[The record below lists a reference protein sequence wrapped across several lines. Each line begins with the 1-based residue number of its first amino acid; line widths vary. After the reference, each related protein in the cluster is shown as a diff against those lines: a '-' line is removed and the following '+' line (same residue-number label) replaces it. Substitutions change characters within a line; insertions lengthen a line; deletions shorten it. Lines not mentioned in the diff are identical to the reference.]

1 MQYSPLRS
9 PPPQEQTV
17 RIMLPPPII
26 TMQIMIT
33 AGLILNTEEGG
44 TTTREE
50 GVVAGARREPRPAR
64 TDPGGRV
71 SGEKPWTPVPTVR
84 GTTAEDAALETTI
97 AWRTSTSEGKE
108 VEVEEEGIRA
118 GIILMMTHHPQN
130 LLESWTHWRNL
141 STFCW

>member
-9 PPPQEQTV
+9 PPLQEQTV

-26 TMQIMIT
+26 TMQIMTT
-33 AGLILNTEEGG
+33 AGLILNIEEGG

-50 GVVAGARREPRPAR
+50 GVVAGAKRELHPAR
-64 TDPGGRV
+64 TDPGGRI
-71 SGEKPWTPVPTVR
+71 GGGKPWTPVPTVR

-97 AWRTSTSEGKE
+97 AWTTSMSEGKE

-118 GIILMMTHHPQN
+118 GIILMTTHHPQN
-130 LLESWTHWRNL
+130 LLESWSHWRNL
-141 STFCW
+141 STFC